1 VLKSPDFDKHFY
13 LQVDASDRGLG
24 AVLSQLD
31 NKGLDHPILKE
42 LNKNKTKSK
51 TNLNKIPWRAHLHC
65 CSDSLA
71 YVKF

>member
-31 NKGLDHPILKE
+31 NKGLDHPISIKSPGEPICIVVKLPWFMF
-42 LNKNKTKSK
+42 NFKTI
-51 TNLNKIPWRAHLHC
+51 LL
-65 CSDSLA
+65 
-71 YVKF
+71 